1 MPDGRAASSFPGRP
15 AAAGTYDPD
24 GERRCGTERLLRRHA
39 VERRRGMS
47 SSSSDASAT
56 VSGVSP
62 ATQSA
67 KVFFFI

>member
-24 GERRCGTERLLRRHA
+24 GERRCGTERLLRR
-39 VERRRGMS
+39 RGMS